1 MQMPNLNTYTLNNG
15 VNIPVLGLGV
25 YRMPDN
31 EATVKSIQFA
41 FSNGYRHIDTAM
53 IYNNERAVG
62 RAINSGTV
70 ARNEIFITTKVWNS
84 DQGYDQTIRAFNASL
99 SRLDTDYID
108 LYLIH
113 WPVQNKRKDTWKALE
128 TLYND
133 KKCKAIGVSNY
144 LKQHLDELLG
154 FCNVIPAVNQLELHP
169 FIYGSRL
176 ETLAICSENKILP
189 VAYSPLTKGEKLRN
203 TVLKE
208 IATHY
213 KKTTAQV
220 LIRWAIQHGFGVI
233 PKSSVSSR
241 ISENSDVFDFGIT
254 DDDMEILDGLNEN
267 LATGWDPSDAL

>member
-144 LKQHLDELLG
+144 LKQHLDELLS

-254 DDDMEILDGLNEN
+254 DDEMEILDGLNEN

>member
-1 MQMPNLNTYTLNNG
+1 MPNLNTYTLNNG

-241 ISENSDVFDFGIT
+241 IFENSDVFDFGIT

>member
-1 MQMPNLNTYTLNNG
+1 MPNLNTYTLNNG

-144 LKQHLDELLG
+144 LKQHLDELLS

>member
-62 RAINSGTV
+62 RAIKSGTI

-144 LKQHLDELLG
+144 LKQHLDELLS

-220 LIRWAIQHGFGVI
+220 LIRWAIQHEFGVI

>member
-144 LKQHLDELLG
+144 LKQHLDELLS

>member
-144 LKQHLDELLG
+144 LKQHLDELLS

-233 PKSSVSSR
+233 PKSSISSR